1 MKILVIGEQCKDIYI
16 YCKCERLCPEAP
28 VPVLIPIEKTENWGM
43 AANTYNNLLSIGEMG
58 YSGHDAD
65 KVFSYSQSVKIR
77 YIDKSSGYII
87 VRIDENDI
95 HPRIKN
101 LNNILRRYKHLDA
114 IVISD
119 YNKGFLWEED
129 IEKITNFAK
138 QNNILI
144 FLDSKK
150 KILGNWSKD
159 IDFIKVNLKE
169 YNILKDNL
177 SKPENYCK
185 NLIVTLGEKGAICIN
200 KNISVQ
206 GEKVPVYNLSG
217 AGDTWLAAFTI
228 RYIETKNIKE
238 SMIYANK
245 AAAVAVS
252 KVGVVAINKNEIK

>member
-1 MKILVIGEQCKDIYI
+1 MKILVIGEQCKDIHI

-28 VPVLIPIEKTENWGM
+28 VPVLIPIEKTENYGM
-43 AANTYNNLLSIGEMG
+43 AGNTAQNLSSLLTKNDIVHLINSD
-58 YSGHDAD
+58 S
-65 KVFSYSQSVKIR
+65 KSTKIR
-77 YIDKSSGYII
+77 YIDKTSGYII
-87 VRIDENDI
+87 VRIDENDN
-95 HPRIKN
+95 HLRWSQQA
-101 LNNILRRYKHLDA
+101 LNRFNKFDA

-119 YNKGFLWEED
+119 YNKGFLLENDVKW
-129 IEKITNFAK
+129 ISNFAIK
-138 QNNILI
+138 NNIPV

-150 KILGNWSKD
+150 ILGEWSKD
-159 IDFIKVNLKE
+159 VDFVKVNLKE

-228 RYIETKNIKE
+228 KYIETKDIKE

-245 AAAVAVS
+245 AAAIAVS
-252 KVGVVAINKNEIK
+252 KVGVVAVKKEEIK